1 METQYLQVQDLERD
15 GPLLDRAAALLREG
29 QLVAFPTETVYG
41 LGGNALL
48 PGAAKAIYAAK
59 GRPSDNPLIVHIAS
73 LQELPPLVREVPEAL
88 HRLAARF
95 WPGPMTVVLPKSDW
109 IPYETSGG
117 LDTVAIRMPSHPV
130 ARELIRR
137 SGVPVAAPSAN
148 LSGSPSPTCAAH
160 CVHDLDG
167 RIAAIVDGGPCQV
180 GVESTVLTLCG
191 EPRVLRPG
199 AVTLEMLRQVLP
211 GIRYDPGVF
220 HHLSDQAKVAS
231 PGMKYKHYA
240 PKTRVVLVRGDREQ
254 FRRFLLG
261 RQGALGVLCFEG
273 DLPGG
278 RWPVLTYGRE
288 HDPASQARQLF
299 DALRR
304 VDGLGVPVV
313 YARVC
318 GEEGIGQAV
327 YNRLLRAAGF
337 EEIAL

>member
-1 METQYLQVQDLERD
+1 METLYLKVRDLKQDGER
-15 GPLLDRAAALLREG
+15 LDRAAQLLREG

-59 GRPSDNPLIVHIAS
+59 GRPSDNPLIVHISS
-73 LQELPPLVREVPEAL
+73 LQELPPLVREVPPAI
-88 HRLAARF
+88 HQLAQRF
-95 WPGPMTVVLPKSDW
+95 WPGPMTVVLSKSDW
-109 IPYETSGG
+109 IPSETSGG

-130 ARELIRR
+130 AQELIRR
-137 SGVPVAAPSAN
+137 SGVPVAAPYAN
-148 LSGSPSPTCAAH
+148 LSGSPSPTCAEH
-160 CVHDLDG
+160 CLHDLDG
-167 RIAAIVDGGPCQV
+167 RIAAIVDGGACQV

-211 GIRYDPGVF
+211 DIRYDPGVF
-220 HHLSDQAKVAS
+220 HHLPDQAKVAS

-240 PKTRVVLVRGDREQ
+240 PHTRVVLVRGSREQ
-254 FRRFLLG
+254 FRRFLQG
-261 RQGALGVLCFEG
+261 RQEPFGALCFEG
-273 DLPGG
+273 DLPQE
-278 RWPVLTYGRE
+278 PCPLLTYGRE
-288 HDPASQARQLF
+288 HDPSSQAHQLF

-304 VDGLGVPVV
+304 VDGLRVPVV
-313 YARVC
+313 YARVS